1 MYKSKLNMENVFAE
15 KNKLTGEEFFY
26 QMDAEYLR
34 VYKPQWFSDIAF
46 YLIRAFMLFVMG
58 YAFFY
63 TALHNYINMDVPHA
77 AMYLAT
83 GFGFMFQILDCIKM
97 VILDRNRYKEYKA
110 VEKRHRQEQLNRQK
124 PKVENKSEETIIEE

>member
-1 MYKSKLNMENVFAE
+1 MENVFKE
-15 KNKLTGEEFFY
+15 KNRLTGEEFFY

-34 VYKPQWFSDIAF
+34 TFKPQWFSDIAF
-46 YLIRAFMLFVMG
+46 YLIRAFMLVVMG
-58 YAFFY
+58 YAFFF

-97 VILDRNRYKEYKA
+97 VIMDRGRYKEYKA
-110 VEKRHRQEQLNRQK
+110 VEKRHRKDQLERQK
-124 PKVENKSEETIIEE
+124 PEEKKSEETIIEE